1 MAHQEY
7 PKWVYPAGI
16 KEVYE
21 PGEEPYL
28 VESEKDAQPEEDV
41 QPEAKR
47 RGRPPKVVD

>member
-1 MAHQEY
+1 MEHQEY

-16 KEVYE
+16 KDVYE

-28 VESEKDAQPEEDV
+28 VESEDDATPAPEV
-41 QPEAKR
+41 KR